1 MFLLLGGVLCF
12 IVAVIGILNFLNAI
26 LTGII
31 TRRRDFAMLQSIGMT
46 GRQLKT
52 MLVWEGLLY
61 ALFSLISSL
70 IFCLLIEPLAGNMF
84 ENMFWFFTARFTML
98 PVFCVIPVFLLLG
111 IVLPLLAYRA
121 FSGKSI
127 VERLRESDV

>member
-31 TRRRDFAMLQSIGMT
+31 TRRREFAMLQSIGMT